1 MTYLLAANAVL
12 LAHLLFICLVMCGGL
27 AVLRWPRFAL
37 IHVPAAIWGAL
48 VEGMGWYC
56 PLTDLENALLRGAGE
71 AGYAGSFLEARLL
84 ALIYPEG
91 LTREMQLWLAGAVV
105 LVNAAIYGWV
115 LWKGWK
121 RGGAKKVRKARA
133 ERA

>member
-1 MTYLLAANAVL
+1 MAYLLAANAVL
-12 LAHLLFICLVMCGGL
+12 LVHLLFICLVMCGGL

-37 IHVPAAIWGAL
+37 VHVPAAVWGAL

-91 LTREMQLWLAGAVV
+91 LTRELQLWLAGAVV
-105 LVNAAIYGWV
+105 LVNTLLYGWV
-115 LWKGWK
+115 IWK
-121 RGGAKKVRKARA
+121 RRKKGRDEKSQESTR
-133 ERA
+133 